1 MFVRAA
7 WMPQRMDSH
16 RGHAC
21 LGAAPTLVLVRSVY
35 TCTAIYQQF
44 FVP

>member
-1 MFVRAA
+1 MLIQAA
-7 WMPQRMDSH
+7 WMRQRTNSH
-16 RGHAC
+16 RGPTSS
-21 LGAAPTLVLVRSVY
+21 GAAIMLVLVRSVY